1 MKPRASLTV
10 CAGTL
15 AGRAAWWPLSITW
28 RRSSRRTGVP
38 THDKVIG
45 PCCDGNRDEFLRISS
60 NSGPFEPP
68 AGVLLALGSKHFRKR
83 RAGRGRGQLVGSGT
97 RAPALGEG
105 WNNLAVV
112 YMQSGRKSLAQDA
125 VKHAERAG
133 FRVNPRLKDD
143 IARLPKPKPQGLI
156 ERSQQSY

>member
-1 MKPRASLTV
+1 MVAAVNHLAAVVPPHWRSNPMTKSLGPAATVTGMNFYASRATP
-10 CAGTL
+10 A
-15 AGRAAWWPLSITW
+15 
-28 RRSSRRTGVP
+28 RSSR
-38 THDKVIG
+38 
-45 PCCDGNRDEFLRISS
+45 L
-60 NSGPFEPP
+60 P
-68 AGVLLALGSKHFRKR
+68 ASCSRSAVSTSANGAQ
-83 RAGRGRGQLVGSGT
+83 AGAGANWSEAVRVR
-97 RAPALGEG
+97 PALGEG